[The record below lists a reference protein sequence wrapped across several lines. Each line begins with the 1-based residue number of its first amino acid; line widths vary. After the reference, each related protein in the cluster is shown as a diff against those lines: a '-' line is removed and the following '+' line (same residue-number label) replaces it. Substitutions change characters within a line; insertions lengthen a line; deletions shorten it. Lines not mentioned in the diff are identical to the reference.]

1 MKFNHA
7 RSILLGTAIL
17 SPGLLFAQ
25 FDPTATSA
33 AQTQPP
39 TQPGRPQQQTSPAQ
53 QDSGPNA
60 GDVGQVMQDKMFLR
74 KAAEGGIAEVKLG
87 QLAAQ
92 KASSDDVKAFAQ
104 KMVDDHTRLNEEI
117 AQIADSMGVM
127 LPKSMNKE
135 DQAEYDKLNA
145 LSGNDFDLEYLSFMV
160 KDHHKD
166 LHEFRIEAASHADPT
181 LRDEVVKASAVIHEH
196 TVMVDKLARAKGL
209 TVPAHGGNK
218 PAPAPA
224 PSAGSSQPAQK
235 RVPSGVLYA

>member
-1 MKFNHA
+1 MKLDHV
-7 RSILLGTAIL
+7 RSILLCTTIL

-33 AQTQPP
+33 SQTLPP
-39 TQPGRPQQQTSPAQ
+39 TQPGRPQQQSSPAQ

-92 KASSDDVKAFAQ
+92 KGSDDVKAFGQ
-104 KMVDDHTRLNEEI
+104 KMVEDHTKLNLEI
-117 AQIADSMGVM
+117 AQVADSMGVM
-127 LPKSMNKE
+127 LPKAMNKE

-145 LSGNDFDLEYLSFMV
+145 LSGNDFDMEYLSFMV

-166 LHEFRIEAASHADPT
+166 LHEFRIEAASPTDPT
-181 LRDEVVKASAVIHEH
+181 LHNEVVKAQGVIHDH
-196 TVMVDKLARAKGL
+196 TVIVDKLARAKGIP
-209 TVPAHGGNK
+209 VPAHGGHKPN
-218 PAPAPA
+218 PAPT
-224 PSAGSSQPAQK
+224 
-235 RVPSGVLYA
+235 L

>member
-1 MKFNHA
+1 M
-7 RSILLGTAIL
+7 
-17 SPGLLFAQ
+17 
-25 FDPTATSA
+25 
-33 AQTQPP
+33 
-39 TQPGRPQQQTSPAQ
+39 
-53 QDSGPNA
+53 QDSAPNS

-92 KASSDDVKAFAQ
+92 KGSSDDVKAFGQ
-104 KMVDDHTRLNEEI
+104 KMVDDHTRLNKEM
-117 AQIADSMGVM
+117 AQVADSMGVM

-145 LSGNDFDLEYLSFMV
+145 LSGNDFDVEYLSFMV

-196 TVMVDKLARAKGL
+196 TVMVDRLARAKGIP
-209 TVPAHGGNK
+209 VPAHGDV
-218 PAPAPA
+218 AREIRA
-224 PSAGSSQPAQK
+224 S
-235 RVPSGVLYA
+235 R

>member
-1 MKFNHA
+1 MKFHHV
-7 RSILLGTAIL
+7 RLILLGTTIL

-25 FDPTATSA
+25 FDPTATPAS
-33 AQTQPP
+33 PS
-39 TQPGRPQQQTSPAQ
+39 QPGRPQPQSSPAQ

-92 KASSDDVKAFAQ
+92 KGSDDVKEFGQ
-104 KMVDDHTRLNEEI
+104 KMVEDHTKLNLEI
-117 AQIADSMGVM
+117 AQVADSMGVM

-145 LSGNDFDLEYLSFMV
+145 LSGNDFDIEYLSFMV

-166 LHEFRIEAASHADPT
+166 LHEFRIEAASPT
-181 LRDEVVKASAVIHEH
+181 DATLHSEVVKAQGIIHDH
-196 TVMVDKLARAKGL
+196 TVMVDKLARARGIP
-209 TVPAHGGNK
+209 VPTHGEHKPN
-218 PAPAPA
+218 PAPT
-224 PSAGSSQPAQK
+224 
-235 RVPSGVLYA
+235 L

>member
-1 MKFNHA
+1 MKFHHV
-7 RSILLGTAIL
+7 RSILFGTTIL

-33 AQTQPP
+33 SQTQSP
-39 TQPGRPQQQTSPAQ
+39 TQPGRPQQQSSPAQ

-92 KASSDDVKAFAQ
+92 KGSSDDVKAFGQ
-104 KMVDDHTRLNEEI
+104 KMVEDHTKLNLEI
-117 AQIADSMGVM
+117 AQVADSMGVM
-127 LPKSMNKE
+127 LPKSLNKE

-145 LSGNDFDLEYLSFMV
+145 LSGNDFDIEYLTFMV

-166 LHEFRIEAASHADPT
+166 LHAFRMEAASPT
-181 LRDEVVKASAVIHEH
+181 DATLHNEVVKAQSVIHEH
-196 TVMVDKLARAKGL
+196 TVMVDKLARAKGIP
-209 TVPAHGGNK
+209 VPTHGEHKPN
-218 PAPAPA
+218 PAPT
-224 PSAGSSQPAQK
+224 
-235 RVPSGVLYA
+235 L